1 MPPFGGE
8 PGRHLT
14 KRVFN
19 RLPFTTTSGAYDT
32 ELGPR
37 DHTNT
42 CKSHTLASKAG
53 SGAAQYDKQGFLMMI
68 VKINEKE
75 VIMALESLDYN
86 KADFIRVRWNHRRKV
101 CAHLGRS
108 QRFNFR
114 QAL

>member
-1 MPPFGGE
+1 MPPFEGE

-19 RLPFTTTSGAYDT
+19 RLQFTITSGASDI
-32 ELGPR
+32 EMGPC
-37 DHTNT
+37 DHNNT

-75 VIMALESLDYN
+75 VTMALESLDYN
-86 KADFIRVRWNHRRKV
+86 KVDFIRVRWNHR
-101 CAHLGRS
+101 
-108 QRFNFR
+108 
-114 QAL
+114 